1 MDKIIEKLSGVLS
14 TEDLNEIKNAFESA
28 VDEKVQSKLDEETVN
43 LAKKADEFCQKK
55 IEKAVAERLLN
66 SKISPTSTAS
76 SAVPKLQKRHKRS

>member
-14 TEDLNEIKNAFESA
+14 PEDLNEIKNAFESA

-55 IEKAVAERLLN
+55 IEKAVAEKTAELQPAVTISYKELN
-66 SKISPTSTAS
+66 EQNPY
-76 SAVPKLQKRHKRS
+76 RM